1 LGDRLRKPRGRKTRL
16 VGAAP
21 DLAWRDAQQAH
32 RALDRRVVLPVSLDQ
47 RAGTSGSQV
56 GSNSSVPAT
65 NAAAETTTSPS
76 TPLPMAS
83 AVTARRSG

>member
-1 LGDRLRKPRGRKTRL
+1 
-16 VGAAP
+16 
-21 DLAWRDAQQAH
+21 
-32 RALDRRVVLPVSLDQ
+32 
-47 RAGTSGSQV
+47 
-56 GSNSSVPAT
+56 VPAT

>member
-1 LGDRLRKPRGRKTRL
+1 
-16 VGAAP
+16 
-21 DLAWRDAQQAH
+21 
-32 RALDRRVVLPVSLDQ
+32 
-47 RAGTSGSQV
+47 V